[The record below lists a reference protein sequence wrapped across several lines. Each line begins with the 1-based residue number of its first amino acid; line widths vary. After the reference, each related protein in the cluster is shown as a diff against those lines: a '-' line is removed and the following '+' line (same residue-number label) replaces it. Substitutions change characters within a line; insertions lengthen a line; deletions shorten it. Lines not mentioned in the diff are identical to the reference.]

1 MGLDFETLKNIL
13 NNNFETYIT
22 EWFPNAYRVNNTTW
36 KTGDFNDT
44 KAKKG
49 DGSLAINIKDKYAK
63 DFSTGEKAGDII
75 SIYAKR
81 FCNGDM
87 GRAYRELVD
96 RYNLNYLLEGNDYSN
111 NFKGNRGNDGDNNYN
126 NNHNINNNYN
136 NNNEM
141 ETTKKGSGIK
151 KFTPEDIQRAKKVEV
166 IVNNCKDYIEG
177 DPVDLYLKSRNIT
190 KHSNDTKIYYG
201 SRFTTMVNIAKDD
214 KGIIQGL
221 QQIYLTKDGK
231 KFEKAENINSKIQ
244 RTYPNRTIAGH
255 PVKLEAKGDNNGY
268 IYITEGIENG
278 LSIQEVINN
287 EVWCTLS
294 IVNIPKIPFD
304 NDKIYILVFDNDYN
318 KTKTDLYS
326 TEKEINLRK
335 LEVKYTIE
343 TNLKDNK
350 KYLVYNSGEYHLK
363 YYVNELKQL
372 KQKHIFYIIPQEA
385 GYDAN
390 DLLKENKLSNFI
402 NESIPQEIEIEQFLK
417 NNKLTREPV
426 YWRPQKRL
434 GTNDNNNITKD
445 LIGLSFDTE
454 GIAKRFLKRYGNL
467 YKKVDGIGICK
478 YDGKGQYIQHQ
489 EDEMFSDIQQTL
501 FMTYYEFDYLV
512 DKDLMKSFKKLWIDR
527 GVGEF
532 STIDRVEQY
541 LNRCKDLTVDIRE
554 FDNENDNVINLA
566 NGYYDLDEGVLHKHD
581 DEKKL
586 FFRKLNADYKEDLNL
601 NSPNNDWNKFLLT
614 TFCEKINGDYNN
626 DKEGLQKIR
635 FLQKAMGYTFSTS
648 IAEEKLFIIKGVTRG
663 GKNTFLDT
671 IQSVMEDY
679 CGDTQDEEFITAKE
693 QNNNYLLSVR
703 ASLKGKRFLHISEI
717 SRNKRLNGAQIKR
730 LVGNRTITAKYMH
743 HNSFSYKQQTKYW
756 IATNNLDFTEFDD
769 SIKTKLFIIDFDK
782 RFYEAGTEEALKTG
796 RVIDHD
802 LKDRLLQKHNQEF
815 ILKWIIEGYRLY
827 KKEGLTQTKG
837 MQEALE
843 EIEIDNDTLGM
854 FVKDCMKEYNEET
867 QYIEKGQLDIKEVYE
882 VYKKYDM
889 ETYGTPEESVI
900 KFKKF
905 TKNMRARGFNI
916 KRKYNCQKGRQ
927 NYITNW
933 CLNREIVKDY
943 NVNENNNNNNLKDTV
958 NNNGNTNNSING
970 GNITNGNTPPLKE
983 EYIPLP
989 VEQDTSIYEPP
1000 LNLIGDPDEIYF

>member
-22 EWFPNAYRVNNTTW
+22 EWFPNAYRVNSTTW

-96 RYNLNYLLEGNDYSN
+96 RYNLNYLLEGNNYTNIS
-111 NFKGNRGNDGDNNYN
+111 KGSRGDDENNNYN
-126 NNHNINNNYN
+126 NNHNINNNNGENTNEQNNSSKENIRNIRNKTYN
-136 NNNEM
+136 AITTNDKT
-141 ETTKKGSGIK
+141 ETTKNGSGIK
-151 KFTPEDIQRAKKVEV
+151 KFTPEDIQRAKKVET
-166 IVNNCKDYIEG
+166 IINNCKDYTAG
-177 DPVDLYLKSRNIT
+177 DPVDLYLKSRNIN
-190 KHSNDTKIYYG
+190 KHSNDTKIYYDDYARTI
-201 SRFTTMVNIAKDD
+201 SMVNIAKDNNNV
-214 KGIIQGL
+214 IQGL
-221 QQIYLTKDGK
+221 QQIFLTKDGK
-231 KFEKAENINSKIQ
+231 KRNNEGNSNFNPKIQ
-244 RTYPNRTIAGH
+244 RTYPNRTIVGH

-278 LSIQEVINN
+278 LSLQEVINN

-304 NDKIYILVFDNDYN
+304 NDKVYILVFDNDYN

-326 TEKEINLRK
+326 TEKETNLRK

-372 KQKHIFYIIPQEA
+372 KQKHIFYIIPNEA

-434 GTNDNNNITKD
+434 GTNDNDNITKE

-478 YDGKGQYIQHQ
+478 YDGKGQYIQNQ

-501 FMTYYEFDYLV
+501 FMSYYEFDYLI
-512 DKDLMKSFKKLWIDR
+512 DKDLLKSFKKLWIDR

-532 STIDRVEQY
+532 GTVDRVEQY

-601 NSPNNDWNKFLLT
+601 NSPQ
-614 TFCEKINGDYNN
+614 TFHLKN
-626 DKEGLQKIR
+626 
-635 FLQKAMGYTFSTS
+635 YTF
-648 IAEEKLFIIKGVTRG
+648 I
-663 GKNTFLDT
+663 
-671 IQSVMEDY
+671 
-679 CGDTQDEEFITAKE
+679 
-693 QNNNYLLSVR
+693 
-703 ASLKGKRFLHISEI
+703 
-717 SRNKRLNGAQIKR
+717 
-730 LVGNRTITAKYMH
+730 
-743 HNSFSYKQQTKYW
+743 
-756 IATNNLDFTEFDD
+756 
-769 SIKTKLFIIDFDK
+769 
-782 RFYEAGTEEALKTG
+782 
-796 RVIDHD
+796 
-802 LKDRLLQKHNQEF
+802 
-815 ILKWIIEGYRLY
+815 
-827 KKEGLTQTKG
+827 
-837 MQEALE
+837 
-843 EIEIDNDTLGM
+843 
-854 FVKDCMKEYNEET
+854 
-867 QYIEKGQLDIKEVYE
+867 
-882 VYKKYDM
+882 
-889 ETYGTPEESVI
+889 
-900 KFKKF
+900 
-905 TKNMRARGFNI
+905 
-916 KRKYNCQKGRQ
+916 
-927 NYITNW
+927 
-933 CLNREIVKDY
+933 
-943 NVNENNNNNNLKDTV
+943 
-958 NNNGNTNNSING
+958 
-970 GNITNGNTPPLKE
+970 
-983 EYIPLP
+983 
-989 VEQDTSIYEPP
+989 
-1000 LNLIGDPDEIYF
+1000 